1 MGESILIV
9 EDEFL
14 EANNLQIMLESAGYS
29 VCGIARS
36 VQQAKAGI
44 IEMIPDIV
52 LIDIILTGDENGID
66 LARWLDL
73 RGTPFI
79 FISANSSE
87 SILNAAKLTQPDGF
101 IIKPF
106 REKDVLVTLEVALFR
121 HREILEIRRRQHSW
135 LSALLSNVLEK
146 ELSLEQRL
154 SWLARAFQ
162 PFVQYDF
169 ILIETN
175 MDSGGMESIFGFQ
188 RINYDEYN
196 ALDTLAFF
204 KHFQISNDDLDVIRH
219 IYTEESEVIY
229 YNDQDFL
236 TECKRNKINEHFRNL
251 YGIES
256 GLMVPIIPATG
267 VKGAISLLSKQK
279 ETFNHEHLK
288 LVTQALPLL
297 VSIIANMLQDESAE
311 EARKKAVGPVIP
323 EIYKTGAP
331 GIVGKSPNFLF
342 VLDQVRQVA
351 PYDTSVLILGETG
364 VGKEG
369 IVEILHQLSP
379 RNGKPLVKIN
389 CAAIPFG
396 VVESELFGHE
406 KGAYTDARER
416 RIGKFE
422 QAQGGTIFLDEIGEI
437 PLDVQTK
444 LLRVLQEKEI
454 ERIGGRTTIKVDVRI
469 VAATNR
475 DLYKEV
481 AEGNFRL
488 DLYYRMFVFP
498 IQVPPLRERK
508 DDIPLLTEHFLL
520 QYATANNTR
529 PKKVS
534 AYALSQLTGY
544 AWPGN
549 IRELQYLIERHIV
562 MTPEPVI
569 ESFLMPEPRPVII
582 NNVLPKNEQPRTI
595 EEVEREH
602 IMMILQQCNGRISGQ
617 GGAAGVLKMPPS
629 SLRLKM
635 KKLGIEWQHDFE

>member
-1 MGESILIV
+1 MGVSILIV

-29 VCGIARS
+29 VSDIARS
-36 VQQAKAGI
+36 VVRAKEI
-44 IEMIPDIV
+44 IIDKHPDIV
-52 LIDIILTGDENGID
+52 LIDIILTGQETGID
-66 LARWLDL
+66 LARWLDI

-79 FISANSSE
+79 FISANSNE

-101 IIKPF
+101 LVKPF
-106 REKDVLVTLEVALFR
+106 RERDVLVTLEVALFR
-121 HREILEIRRRQHSW
+121 HREKLEIRRRQQTW
-135 LSALLSNVLEK
+135 LSSLLLNISEK
-146 ELSLEQRL
+146 ELTLEQRL
-154 SWLARAFQ
+154 LWMARAFQ
-162 PFVQYDF
+162 PFMQYDF

-175 MDSGGMESIFGFQ
+175 MESGGMESIFGFQ
-188 RINYDEYN
+188 RVNYDDYN
-196 ALDTLAFF
+196 TLDTLAFF
-204 KHFQISNDDLDVIRH
+204 KHFQISNGDLEVIRH

-236 TECKRNKINEHFRNL
+236 TECKRNKINEHFRSS

-256 GLMVPIIPATG
+256 GLMVPIVPAVG
-267 VKGAISLLSKQK
+267 VKGAISLLSRKK
-279 ETFNHEHLK
+279 DTFNHEHLR
-288 LVTQALPLL
+288 LITDVLPLL
-297 VSIIANMLQDESAE
+297 VSIIGNMLQDESDSI
-311 EARKKAVGPVIP
+311 ARRRAIEPVIP
-323 EIYKTGAP
+323 DIYKAGNTGM
-331 GIVGKSPNFLF
+331 VGKSPNFLF
-342 VLDQVRQVA
+342 VLDQIKQVA

-369 IVEILHQLSP
+369 IVETLHQLSP
-379 RNGKPLVKIN
+379 RNGKPLIKIN
-389 CAAIPFG
+389 CAAIPYG

-454 ERIGGRTTIKVDVRI
+454 ERVGGRATIKVDVRI

-520 QYATANNTR
+520 QYAAANGSK
-529 PKKVS
+529 PKRIS
-534 AYALSQLTGY
+534 AYALSQLVEY
-544 AWPGN
+544 SWPGN
-549 IRELQYLIERHIV
+549 IRELQYLIERHVV

-569 ESFLMPEPRPVII
+569 ESFVMPAPRPVK
-582 NNVLPKNEQPRTI
+582 VVDVVSQHEQPRTI
-595 EEVEREH
+595 EEVERDH
-602 IMMILQQCNGRISGQ
+602 IMRTLQQCNGRISGQ
-617 GGAAGVLKMPPS
+617 GGAAGVLKIPAS

-635 KKLGIEWQHDFE
+635 KKLGIEWQHDIG